1 VGGLP
6 WVSPP
11 PAPELSSRRWP
22 TAITRCCPCWPARV
36 GSGLVYSFRSL
47 GRLAGCCCA
56 RRWRDARPSRARG
69 SLISAAVSDAMT
81 STIAATFSEAGP
93 LGLKFVW
100 DAGTRSVRVADIVAG
115 SQASRQAGL
124 AAGLVLVSVAGNPV
138 RTVGPTLAFC
148 AANLCP

>member
-1 VGGLP
+1 
-6 WVSPP
+6 
-11 PAPELSSRRWP
+11 
-22 TAITRCCPCWPARV
+22 
-36 GSGLVYSFRSL
+36 
-47 GRLAGCCCA
+47 
-56 RRWRDARPSRARG
+56 
-69 SLISAAVSDAMT
+69 MT